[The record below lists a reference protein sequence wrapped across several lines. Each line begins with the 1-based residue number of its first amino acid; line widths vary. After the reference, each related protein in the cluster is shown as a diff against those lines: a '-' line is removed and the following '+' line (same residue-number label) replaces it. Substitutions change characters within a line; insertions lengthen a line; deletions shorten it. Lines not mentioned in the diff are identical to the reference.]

1 MPFGRAL
8 SLLLFPYTHLRR
20 RPLMDLT
27 VRRIYNGVKLSAT
40 LLCGRIRGEIWCTR
54 PRGSF
59 PSQREVVGLPSSEI
73 PGEGVTEFAKMKSF
87 GESIRQF
94 TEARWDRA
102 SGWDLILDGKING
115 SAILLYMSDLP
126 TNCILHPLPVD
137 ELSRLTQAGPA
148 MDQVS
153 PVSPVLL
160 SIGTSI
166 TGSIPVW
173 SSRKFPSLYAR
184 SEALILARGATGC
197 P

>member
-8 SLLLFPYTHLRR
+8 SLLLFPYTHLRP

-59 PSQREVVGLPSSEI
+59 PSQREVVGLPSSKI
-73 PGEGVTEFAKMKSF
+73 PGEGVTELFAKMKSF

-126 TNCILHPLPVD
+126 TNCRPGDGPSFPCVPGPTEHWNIHHWIY
-137 ELSRLTQAGPA
+137 SRLVFKE
-148 MDQVS
+148 VS
-153 PVSPVLL
+153 QPIREV
-160 SIGTSI
+160 
-166 TGSIPVW
+166 
-173 SSRKFPSLYAR
+173 
-184 SEALILARGATGC
+184 
-197 P
+197 